1 MALGGGDV
9 AAAATVVA
17 AIRERALD
25 RRAPV
30 VVAIDGRSGAGKSTL
45 AAGVAAYYVRLS
57 TARSEECNRTERA
70 TTTSPANGTVPR
82 LRLRRSGPARAEGAA
97 PGCDSPANC

>member
-9 AAAATVVA
+9 GAATTVVA

-45 AAGVAAYYVRLS
+45 AAGIAAYYVS
-57 TARSEECNRTERA
+57 PVSRSVGGVQPDRT
-70 TTTSPANGTVPR
+70 GHDDLPR
-82 LRLRRSGPARAEGAA
+82 QRHGSSFALAQVWSGSCRGRSSRM
-97 PGCDSPANC
+97 